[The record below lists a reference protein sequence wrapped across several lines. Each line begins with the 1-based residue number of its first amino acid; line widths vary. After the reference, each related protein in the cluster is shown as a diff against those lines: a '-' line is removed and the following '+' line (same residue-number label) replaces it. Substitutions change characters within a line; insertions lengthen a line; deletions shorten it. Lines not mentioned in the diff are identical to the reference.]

1 MPFAVS
7 WYSEAESILLVQYS
21 GSLTISEAKASAH
34 EILER
39 TAEAGQRRVDGIWH
53 ISTRP
58 LRLPS
63 NLVVEMAALAEK
75 IVSRIALMVYVENN
89 ILWEVSNIF
98 VASFVDETARLPFAE
113 TVEEAY
119 GVIQL
124 HRQGGDISAYL
135 PPLNVNLN

>member
-21 GSLTISEAKASAH
+21 GSLTISEAKASVY

-63 NLVVEMAALAEK
+63 NLVHEMSALAEQV
-75 IVSRIALMVYVENN
+75 ISRVSLMVYVENY

-98 VASFVDETARLPFAE
+98 VASFIDETARLPFAE

-119 GVIQL
+119 EVIQL
-124 HRQGGDISAYL
+124 HRQGKDISAYL
-135 PPLNVNLN
+135 PPPNPTLN